1 MIEKNW
7 KKNSPKKKRRNLIKM
22 SDIEKVKKLRDAT
35 GAGFKDCNS
44 AIKES
49 GGDLDKAVEI
59 LRVKG
64 ISKASKKMSRDAKE
78 GVVAVSGDEKKT
90 SIIEVNCETDF
101 VAKNDDFINFV
112 KELSELNNQNDSNIE
127 NLKKEKMKNG
137 ETVENNLIALIAKI
151 GEKITIGK
159 TITISNSS
167 SINYQYL
174 HTVVKDNLAKLAVI
188 VSLETK
194 DNSDTVKTFG
204 KQLSMHIAASNPLA
218 LESNQIDKAIID
230 KEQELVTEELKNS
243 GKPEDI
249 AKKISLGKMNK
260 FKEENSLLTQA
271 WVMEPKKKV
280 QDVLKELAIND
291 LKIKEFSRIKI
302 GE

>member
-1 MIEKNW
+1 
-7 KKNSPKKKRRNLIKM
+7 M
-22 SDIEKVKKLRDAT
+22 SDIQKVKKLREAT
-35 GAGFKDCNS
+35 GAGFKDCNL

-49 GGDLDKAVEI
+49 KGDLDKAIEI
-59 LRVKG
+59 LRIKG

-78 GVVAVSGDEKKT
+78 GVIAVSGDEKKI
-90 SIIEVNCETDF
+90 SLIEVNCETDF

-112 KELSELNNQNDSNIE
+112 KELSDLNNKINSNIE
-127 NLKKEKMKNG
+127 DLKKSKMING
-137 ETVENNLIALIAKI
+137 KSVEDNLVSLIAKI

-159 TITISNSS
+159 TKTIENEGTMNS
-167 SINYQYL
+167 QYL
-174 HTVVKDNLAKLAVI
+174 HTVVKDNLAKLAVA

-194 DNSDTVKTFG
+194 NYSDDVKNFG

-218 LESNQIDKAIID
+218 LDQKSIDQSIID
-230 KEQELVTEELKNS
+230 KEQELVSEELKNS
-243 GKPEDI
+243 GKPEEI

-260 FKEENSLLTQA
+260 FKEENALLTQA

-280 QDVLKELAIND
+280 QDVIKELSVSDI
-291 LKIKEFSRIKI
+291 KIKEFVRFKI

>member
-1 MIEKNW
+1 
-7 KKNSPKKKRRNLIKM
+7 M
-22 SDIEKVKKLRDAT
+22 SDIEKVKKLREAT
-35 GAGFKDCNS
+35 GAGFKDCNL

-49 GGDLDKAVEI
+49 NGDLDKAVEI

-64 ISKASKKMSRDAKE
+64 ISKASKKMSREAKE
-78 GVVAVSGDEKKT
+78 GVVAISGDSKKT

-101 VAKNDDFINFV
+101 VAKNENFVDFV
-112 KELSELNNQNDSNIE
+112 KELSDLNNEKNSNIE
-127 NLKKEKMKNG
+127 ELKKTRMKNG
-137 ETVENNLIALIAKI
+137 ATVEETLVALIAKI

-159 TITISNSS
+159 SKTISNSS
-167 SINYQYL
+167 STNYQYL
-174 HTVVKDNLAKLAVI
+174 HTVVKDNLAKLAVV
-188 VSLETK
+188 VSIETK
-194 DNSDTVKTFG
+194 ENSDIVKNFG

-218 LESNQIDKAIID
+218 LESNLIDKAIID

-243 GKPEDI
+243 GKPEEI

-260 FKEENSLLTQA
+260 FKEENALLTQA

-280 QDVLKELAIND
+280 KDVLKELAIND

>member
-1 MIEKNW
+1 
-7 KKNSPKKKRRNLIKM
+7 M
-22 SDIEKVKKLRDAT
+22 SDIEKVKKLREAT
-35 GAGFKDCNS
+35 GAGFKDCNL

-49 GGDLDKAVEI
+49 NGDLDKAIEI

-64 ISKASKKMSRDAKE
+64 ISKASKKMSRDARE
-78 GVVAVSGDEKKT
+78 GVVAVSESDKKI
-90 SIIEVNCETDF
+90 SLIEVNCETDF

-112 KELSELNNQNDSNIE
+112 KELSNLNNNVDSNLDDLKKSKMSNGKSVDE
-127 NLKKEKMKNG
+127 NL
-137 ETVENNLIALIAKI
+137 VALIAKI

-159 TITISNSS
+159 TKTIQNKGTINSK
-167 SINYQYL
+167 YL
-174 HTVVKDNLAKLAVI
+174 HTVVKDNLAKLAVA

-194 DNSDTVKTFG
+194 NDSDIVKNFG

-218 LESNQIDKAIID
+218 LDQNLIDQSIID

-243 GKPEDI
+243 GKSEEI

-260 FKEENSLLTQA
+260 FKEENALLTQA

-280 QDVLKELAIND
+280 QDILKELAIED

>member
-1 MIEKNW
+1 
-7 KKNSPKKKRRNLIKM
+7 M
-22 SDIEKVKKLRDAT
+22 SDVEKVKKLRVAT
-35 GAGFKDCNS
+35 GAGFKDCNL
-44 AIKES
+44 AIKEAN
-49 GGDLDKAVEI
+49 GDLDKAVEI

-64 ISKASKKMSRDAKE
+64 ISKASKKMSREAKE
-78 GVVAVSGDEKKT
+78 GVVAISGDEKKT

-112 KELSELNNQNDSNIE
+112 KELSELNNQNDSNLD
-127 NLKKEKMKNG
+127 NLKKAKMKNG
-137 ETVENNLIALIAKI
+137 SSVEDNLVALIAKI
-151 GEKITIGK
+151 GEKITIGQTK
-159 TITISNSS
+159 TISNSS
-167 SINYQYL
+167 STNYQYL

-194 DNSDTVKTFG
+194 ENSENVKTFG

-218 LESNQIDKAIID
+218 LESTLIDKAIID
-230 KEQELVTEELKNS
+230 KEQELITEELKNS

-260 FKEENSLLTQA
+260 FKEENALMTQA

>member
-1 MIEKNW
+1 
-7 KKNSPKKKRRNLIKM
+7 M
-22 SDIEKVKKLRDAT
+22 SDLEKVKKLRELT
-35 GAGFKDCNS
+35 GAGFKDCNL

-49 GGDLDKAVEI
+49 NGDLDKAIEI

-64 ISKASKKMSRDAKE
+64 ISKASKKMARDAKE
-78 GVVAVSGDEKKT
+78 GVVVVSGDDSKT
-90 SIIEVNCETDF
+90 SVVEVNCETDF

-112 KELSELNNQNDSNIE
+112 KELSELNNKNNSNVE
-127 NLKKEKMKNG
+127 NLKSDIMKNG
-137 ETVENNLIALIAKI
+137 QTVDDNLVALIAKI

-159 TITISNSS
+159 AKTIQNSNG
-167 SINYQYL
+167 INNHYL
-174 HTVVKDNLAKLAVI
+174 HTVVKDNVAKLAVV
-188 VSLETK
+188 VSLDTS
-194 DNSDTVKTFG
+194 DNSETVKTFS

-218 LESNQIDKAIID
+218 LETGLIDQAIID

-243 GKPEDI
+243 GKPDDI

-260 FKEENSLLTQA
+260 FKEENALLTQA

-280 QDVLKELAIND
+280 QDVLKELSVAD
-291 LKIKEFSRIKI
+291 LKIKEFYRIKI

>member
-1 MIEKNW
+1 
-7 KKNSPKKKRRNLIKM
+7 M
-22 SDIEKVKKLRDAT
+22 SDIKKVKKLREAT
-35 GAGFKDCNS
+35 GAGFKDCNL

-49 GGDLDKAVEI
+49 NGDLDKAIEV
-59 LRVKG
+59 LRIKG

-78 GVVAVSGDEKKT
+78 GVVAISGDKKKT

-101 VAKNDDFINFV
+101 VAKNEDFIVFV
-112 KELSELNNQNDSNIE
+112 KELSELNNLKGSNLE
-127 NLKKEKMKNG
+127 ELKKAKMKNG
-137 ETVENNLIALIAKI
+137 SSVDDNLVSLIAKI
-151 GEKITIGK
+151 GEKITIGQTK
-159 TITISNSS
+159 TIENSS
-167 SINYQYL
+167 SMNYQYL
-174 HTVVKDNLAKLAVI
+174 HTVVKDNLAKLAVV

-194 DNSDTVKTFG
+194 ENSEIVQTFG

-218 LESNQIDKAIID
+218 LESNLIDKSIID
-230 KEQELVTEELKNS
+230 KEQELISQELKNS
-243 GKPEDI
+243 GKPEEI

-260 FKEENSLLTQA
+260 FKEENALLTQA

-280 QDVLKELAIND
+280 QDIIKELAIND

>member
-1 MIEKNW
+1 
-7 KKNSPKKKRRNLIKM
+7 M
-22 SDIEKVKKLRDAT
+22 SDIEKVKKLREAT
-35 GAGFKDCNS
+35 GAGFKDCNL

-49 GGDLDKAVEI
+49 KGDLDKAVEI

-101 VAKNDDFINFV
+101 VAKNESFVSFV
-112 KELSELNNQNDSNIE
+112 KEISEINNEKNSNIE
-127 NLKKEKMKNG
+127 ELKKTKMKNG
-137 ETVENNLIALIAKI
+137 VTVEDNLVALIAKI

-159 TITISNSS
+159 TKTISNSS
-167 SINYQYL
+167 STNYQYL
-174 HTVVKDNLAKLAVI
+174 HTIVKDNLAKLAVV

-194 DNSDTVKTFG
+194 DNSDIVKTFG

-218 LESNQIDKAIID
+218 LESNLIEKSIID
-230 KEQELVTEELKNS
+230 KEQELVAEELKNS
-243 GKPEDI
+243 GKPEEI

-280 QDVLKELAIND
+280 QDIIKELAIND

>member
-1 MIEKNW
+1 
-7 KKNSPKKKRRNLIKM
+7 M
-22 SDIEKVKKLRDAT
+22 SDIEKVKKLREAT
-35 GAGFKDCNS
+35 GAGFKDCNL

-49 GGDLDKAVEI
+49 EGDLDKAVEI

-64 ISKASKKMSRDAKE
+64 ISKASKKMSRDARE
-78 GVVAVSGDEKKT
+78 GVVAVSESDKKI
-90 SIIEVNCETDF
+90 SLIEVNCETDF

-112 KELSELNNQNDSNIE
+112 KELSDLNNNVNSNLD
-127 NLKKEKMKNG
+127 NLKKSKMSNG
-137 ETVENNLIALIAKI
+137 KTVDENLVALIAKI

-159 TITISNSS
+159 TKTVANQGTINSK
-167 SINYQYL
+167 YL
-174 HTVVKDNLAKLAVI
+174 HTVVKDNLAKLAVA

-194 DNSDTVKTFG
+194 DNSESVKNFG

-218 LESNQIDKAIID
+218 LDQNSIDQTIVD

-243 GKPEDI
+243 GKSKEI
-249 AKKISLGKMNK
+249 AQKISLGKMNK
-260 FKEENSLLTQA
+260 FKEENALLTQA

-302 GE
+302 GD

>member
-1 MIEKNW
+1 
-7 KKNSPKKKRRNLIKM
+7 M
-22 SDIEKVKKLRDAT
+22 SDIEKVKKLREAT
-35 GAGFKDCNS
+35 GAGFKDCNL

-49 GGDLDKAVEI
+49 KGDLDKAVEI
-59 LRVKG
+59 LRIKG

-78 GVVAVSGDEKKT
+78 GVVAVSGDDKKT

-101 VAKNDDFINFV
+101 VAKNEDFINFV
-112 KELSELNNQNDSNIE
+112 KELSELNNQKDSNIDE
-127 NLKKEKMKNG
+127 LKNTNMKNG
-137 ETVENNLIALIAKI
+137 NTVEDNLVSLIAKI

-159 TITISNSS
+159 SKTISNSS

-174 HTVVKDNLAKLAVI
+174 HTVVKDNLAKLAVV

-194 DNSDTVKTFG
+194 NDSEIIKTFG

-218 LESNQIDKAIID
+218 LESSLIAKEIID
-230 KEQELVTEELKNS
+230 KEQELIAEELKNS
-243 GKPEDI
+243 GKPEEI
-249 AKKISLGKMNK
+249 AQKISLGKINK
-260 FKEENSLLTQA
+260 FKEENALLTQA

>member
-1 MIEKNW
+1 
-7 KKNSPKKKRRNLIKM
+7 M
-22 SDIEKVKKLRDAT
+22 SDIEKVKKLREAT
-35 GAGFKDCNS
+35 GAGFKDCNL

-78 GVVAVSGDEKKT
+78 GVVAVSGDENKI
-90 SIIEVNCETDF
+90 SAIEVNCETDF

-112 KELSELNNQNDSNIE
+112 KELSEMNNDKNSNIDDL
-127 NLKKEKMKNG
+127 NSSKMKNG
-137 ETVENNLIALIAKI
+137 QTVSDNLVALVAKI

-159 TITISNSS
+159 VKTINNSGS
-167 SINYQYL
+167 TNFHYL
-174 HTVVKDNLAKLAVI
+174 HTVVKDNLSKLAVL
-188 VSLETK
+188 VSLETSNK
-194 DNSDTVKTFG
+194 SEALKTFG

-218 LESNQIDKAIID
+218 LDSSSLDQSIID

-243 GKPEDI
+243 GKPEEI
-249 AKKISLGKMNK
+249 AKKISIGKMNK

-280 QDVLKELAIND
+280 QDVIKELGIAD

>member
-1 MIEKNW
+1 
-7 KKNSPKKKRRNLIKM
+7 M
-22 SDIEKVKKLRDAT
+22 SDIEKVKKLREAT
-35 GAGFKDCNS
+35 GAGFKDCNL

-49 GGDLDKAVEI
+49 NGDIDKAIEI

-78 GVVAVSGDEKKT
+78 GVVAVSGDENKT
-90 SIIEVNCETDF
+90 SVVEVNCETDF
-101 VAKNDDFINFV
+101 VAKNEDFTNFV
-112 KELSELNNQNDSNIE
+112 KELSELNNQKNSNIDD
-127 NLKKEKMKNG
+127 LKSSKMTNG
-137 ETVENNLIALIAKI
+137 ETVEDNIVSLIAKI

-159 TITISNSS
+159 TKTIENTGSLN
-167 SINYQYL
+167 NHYL
-174 HTVVKDNLAKLAVI
+174 HSVVKDNIAKLAVV
-188 VSLETK
+188 VSLET
-194 DNSDTVKTFG
+194 SDKSDAVKTFA

-218 LESNQIDKAIID
+218 LESNLIDKSIID

-260 FKEENSLLTQA
+260 FKEENALLSQA

-280 QDVLKELAIND
+280 QDVLKELSIAD
-291 LKIKEFSRIKI
+291 LKVKEFYRIKI

>member
-1 MIEKNW
+1 
-7 KKNSPKKKRRNLIKM
+7 M
-22 SDIEKVKKLRDAT
+22 SDIEKVKQLREST
-35 GAGFKDCNS
+35 GAGFKDCNL

-49 GGDLDKAVEI
+49 DGNLDKAIEI

-78 GVVAVSGDEKKT
+78 GVVVVSGDEKKT

-101 VAKNDDFINFV
+101 VAKNNDFINFV
-112 KELSELNNQNDSNIE
+112 KELSDLNNLNNSNIDE
-127 NLKKEKMKNG
+127 LKNSKMKNG
-137 ETVENNLIALIAKI
+137 HSVNENLVSLIAKI

-159 TITISNSS
+159 SKTIEN
-167 SINYQYL
+167 INGVNNHYL
-174 HTVVKDNLAKLAVI
+174 HTVVQDNVAKLAVL
-188 VSLETK
+188 VSLDT
-194 DNSDTVKTFG
+194 SDKSDVVKTFS

-218 LESNQIDKAIID
+218 LESNLIEQSIID
-230 KEQELVTEELKNS
+230 KEQELVSEELKNS
-243 GKPEDI
+243 GKPDEI

-260 FKEENSLLTQA
+260 FKEENALMTQA

-280 QDVLKELAIND
+280 QDVLKELAVNG

>member
-1 MIEKNW
+1 
-7 KKNSPKKKRRNLIKM
+7 M
-22 SDIEKVKKLRDAT
+22 SDIAKVKKLREAT
-35 GAGFKDCNS
+35 GAGFKDCNL

-49 GGDLDKAVEI
+49 NGDLDKAVEI

-64 ISKASKKMSRDAKE
+64 VSKASKKMTRDARE
-78 GVVAVSGDEKKT
+78 GVVAISGNEKKT

-101 VAKNDDFINFV
+101 VAKNDDFISFV
-112 KELSELNNQNDSNIE
+112 KEISELNNENDSNVE
-127 NLKKEKMKNG
+127 KLKKIKMKNG
-137 ETVENNLIALIAKI
+137 ISVEENLVALIAKI

-159 TITISNSS
+159 TKTISNSA

-194 DNSDTVKTFG
+194 DNSDIVKTFG

-218 LESNQIDKAIID
+218 LESDLIDKKIID
-230 KEQELVTEELKNS
+230 KEQKLVTEELKNS
-243 GKPEDI
+243 GKPDEI
-249 AKKISLGKMNK
+249 IKKISLGKMNK

-280 QDVLKELAIND
+280 KDVLKELAIND